1 MRRIWNN
8 LTSISLLTALFTC
21 ICLISC
27 SQDKTAETL
36 RSAYYWSTTWQ
47 MDSSKMNFIQKHHI
61 KRLYVRFFDV
71 VRDADGEIMPNATLQ
86 FDTTEENMTAE
97 EKEKESLM
105 PKGMEIIPVVYI
117 VNDCFKA
124 KTKTNP
130 ISSDKSDRKS
140 SAETPRKL
148 ADKILNRIL
157 QMNEAN
163 DIENVK
169 EIQIDCDWTASTQ
182 ETYFEFLHYLKE
194 KAKDKQ
200 IQLSATIRLHQLS
213 MPPPPVDRGI
223 LMMYNTGDVK
233 QLSCQKPILDMKDVA
248 PYIQHLA
255 SYPLPLSAA
264 YPLFSWRILFRE
276 GKFVGIMHADD
287 DFPVLPGDSIV
298 VRKPEMTDIMEAIKS
313 INHQNSNIN
322 KEVILFDLNTDN
334 IKRFNSEDYEKIF
347 NHRSDGCSI

>member
-47 MDSSKMNFIQKHHI
+47 MDSSKKNFIQKHHI

-86 FDTTEENMTAE
+86 FETTDKNMTNE

-105 PKGMEIIPVVYI
+105 PKGKEIIPVVYI

-124 KTKTNP
+124 NTKTNS

-140 SAETPRKL
+140 SDETPQQL

-157 QMNEAN
+157 QMNEAF

-169 EIQIDCDWTASTQ
+169 EIQIDCDWTASTKDA
-182 ETYFEFLHYLKE
+182 YFEFLHILKE
-194 KAKDKQ
+194 KAKDKKMH
-200 IQLSATIRLHQLS
+200 LSATIRLHQLS
-213 MPPPPVDRGI
+213 MTPPSVDRGI

-233 QLSCQKPILDMKDVA
+233 QLSCPKPILDMKDVA
-248 PYIQHLA
+248 PYIQHLG

-264 YPLFSWRILFRE
+264 YPLFSWRVLFRE

-287 DFPVLPGDSIV
+287 DFPVLPSDSII
-298 VRKPEMTDIMEAIKS
+298 VRKPEMSDIMEAVRS
-313 INHQNSNIN
+313 INHQNQDIN
-322 KEVILFDLNTDN
+322 SEVILFDLNTDN
-334 IKRFNSEDYEKIF
+334 INRFNSEDYEKIF
-347 NHRSDGCSI
+347 NHRSDGSSI

>member
-1 MRRIWNN
+1 MRRIWND
-8 LTSISLLTALFTC
+8 LTSMRLLLALSTC

-27 SQDKTAETL
+27 SQDTTTETL

-47 MDSSKMNFIQKHHI
+47 MDSSKKDFIQKHHI

-86 FDTTEENMTAE
+86 FDTTDENMTVE

-117 VNDCFKA
+117 VNDCFK
-124 KTKTNP
+124 TKNKPDP
-130 ISSDKSDRKS
+130 ISSDKSVRIS
-140 SAETPRKL
+140 TEETPRQL
-148 ADKILNRIL
+148 TDKIMNRIL

-169 EIQIDCDWTASTQ
+169 EIQIDCDWTASTKDA
-182 ETYFEFLHYLKE
+182 YFEFLHILKE
-194 KAKDKQ
+194 KAKDKKM
-200 IQLSATIRLHQLS
+200 QLSATIRLHQLS
-213 MPPPPVDRGI
+213 MTPPPVDRGI

-233 QLSCQKPILDMKDVA
+233 QLSCQKPILDMKDVV
-248 PYIQHLA
+248 PYIQHLG

-276 GKFVGIMHADD
+276 GKFIGIMHADD

-334 IKRFNSEDYEKIF
+334 IKRFKSEDYEKIF
-347 NHRSDGCSI
+347 NHRSDGSSI

>member
-1 MRRIWNN
+1 MMRRIWND
-8 LTSISLLTALFTC
+8 LTSMCLLLALSTC

-27 SQDKTAETL
+27 SQDKTTETI

-47 MDSSKMNFIQKHHI
+47 MDSSKKNFIQKHHI

-86 FDTTEENMTAE
+86 FDTADEKRTTE

-124 KTKTNP
+124 NTKTNP
-130 ISSDKSDRKS
+130 ISSDKSGRKS
-140 SAETPRKL
+140 SDETPRQL

-182 ETYFEFLHYLKE
+182 EAYFKFLHFLRRKPKTSRY
-194 KAKDKQ
+194 
-200 IQLSATIRLHQLS
+200 
-213 MPPPPVDRGI
+213 
-223 LMMYNTGDVK
+223 
-233 QLSCQKPILDMKDVA
+233 SCQPPSGYTSSRCPHPLWIE
-248 PYIQHLA
+248 A
-255 SYPLPLSAA
+255 S
-264 YPLFSWRILFRE
+264 
-276 GKFVGIMHADD
+276 
-287 DFPVLPGDSIV
+287 
-298 VRKPEMTDIMEAIKS
+298 
-313 INHQNSNIN
+313 
-322 KEVILFDLNTDN
+322 
-334 IKRFNSEDYEKIF
+334 
-347 NHRSDGCSI
+347 

>member
-8 LTSISLLTALFTC
+8 LTSISLLPALFTC
-21 ICLISC
+21 ICQISC
-27 SQDKTAETL
+27 SQDKAAEAL

-47 MDSSKMNFIQKHHI
+47 MNSSKKNFIQKHHI

-124 KTKTNP
+124 NTKTNP
-130 ISSDKSDRKS
+130 IRNDKSGRKS
-140 SAETPRKL
+140 SDETPRQL

-182 ETYFEFLHYLKE
+182 EAYFEFLHYLKE

-213 MPPPPVDRGI
+213 MTPPPVDRGI

-233 QLSCQKPILDMKDVA
+233 QLSCQKPILDM
-248 PYIQHLA
+248 
-255 SYPLPLSAA
+255 
-264 YPLFSWRILFRE
+264 
-276 GKFVGIMHADD
+276 
-287 DFPVLPGDSIV
+287 
-298 VRKPEMTDIMEAIKS
+298 
-313 INHQNSNIN
+313 
-322 KEVILFDLNTDN
+322 
-334 IKRFNSEDYEKIF
+334 
-347 NHRSDGCSI
+347 